1 MRPSGRLQVPL
12 DVDSDRAIKRA
23 AAELLIGGWR
33 IVQDP
38 DATRLSRQESWDTA
52 GEFVEL
58 KRDGAVLVRFVHQ
71 RIGWESNPEY
81 VMVASDLAVDIVAS
95 LFIPFRM
102 AEIDDRLAAN
112 GWAASV
118 TLTDYEGRRLAFEA
132 PKLSMRPS
140 TRTDLPKI
148 VRSAVL
154 LEPSDA
160 VGLAMRVVNDV
171 ARLHG
176 GNSPTA
182 WVSALPADLIACA
195 TNRLGAFRGRLRR

>member
-112 GWAASV
+112 GLGSICD
-118 TLTDYEGRRLAFEA
+118 LDRLRG
-132 PKLSMRPS
+132 S
-140 TRTDLPKI
+140 
-148 VRSAVL
+148 SA
-154 LEPSDA
+154 
-160 VGLAMRVVNDV
+160 R
-171 ARLHG
+171 
-176 GNSPTA
+176 
-182 WVSALPADLIACA
+182 
-195 TNRLGAFRGRLRR
+195 FRGAEVEHAAEHPHGPPEDRPLRGSARALRRCGPRDACRK